1 MSQETSAK
9 PDSTAKPYPETE
21 SSSEQIGKVAEGVA
35 TYAYMPF
42 KKTASVQHQIAGIA
56 VSEEVWRFVVANE
69 IVSHLETAVRL
80 VGESFRKAGKIRF
93 SYQIDP
99 EIENES
105 CVIIHAEV
113 YGAVEELVHEDL
125 AYTKAMV
132 RTIPADKLP
141 LIHLFPIV
149 ICP

>member
-1 MSQETSAK
+1 MSQETSTK
-9 PDSTAKPYPETE
+9 PDSAAKPYPETE
-21 SSSEQIGKVAEGVA
+21 SSSEQADKVAEGVA
-35 TYAYMPF
+35 TYTYTPLKNA
-42 KKTASVQHQIAGIA
+42 ASVQHQIAGIA
-56 VSEEVWRFVVANE
+56 VSYEVWRFAVANE

-80 VGESFRKAGKIRF
+80 VGESFRKAGKIWF

-113 YGAVEELVHEDL
+113 SGTVEDLVHEDL
-125 AYTKAMV
+125 AYTKAIV

-141 LIHLFPIV
+141 LIHLFPFV
-149 ICP
+149 I